1 MMLRFLWI
9 FVGAGLIYLANRLG
23 RNRIIYADGRRIKRH
38 SLEVERTFAWVTG
51 ITEAVL
57 ITLGEWRGLFV
68 VWLRPLE
75 GRTAEEAML
84 ATVMTCAACGALIGW
99 ISWWV
104 ARHSEV
110 YPPADYAVQ
119 CYARQAAE
127 AERESRAAWVAEK
140 ARVNRQA
147 AIIASRPLPLIAISL
162 GAARATR
169 NARKTVKADEPIT
182 AHQPEVIPTDWASL
196 VEPLPSKFQLDKTGL
211 HLELVNPEMEEVLKT
226 ARERYEAN
234 LAQVQQQLAELT
246 ATAQE
251 PTSTRSL
258 LERLSA
264 EGKAVVEFT
273 GEGKSRRVTRILA
286 RTQPARSSQAEKIS

>member
-1 MMLRFLWI
+1 MFRFIWI
-9 FVGAGLIYLANRLG
+9 VVGVGMIHLANRLG
-23 RNRIIYADGRRIKRH
+23 RNRVSYADGQRIERH
-38 SLEVERTFAWVTG
+38 SLEVERTLAWATG

-68 VWLRPLE
+68 VWLRTLA

-84 ATVMTCAACGALIGW
+84 ATVVTCVACGALIGW

-104 ARHSEV
+104 ARHSEA
-110 YPPADYAVQ
+110 YPPEDYAVQ
-119 CYARQAAE
+119 CYARQVAE

-162 GAARATR
+162 RAAMTTR
-169 NARKTVKADEPIT
+169 NARKTTQADEPT
-182 AHQPEVIPTDWASL
+182 AARQPEVTPTDWASL

-211 HLELVNPEMEEVLKT
+211 HLELVNPEMEETLKT
-226 ARERYEAN
+226 AREQYEAN
-234 LAQVQQQLAELT
+234 LTRVQQQLAELT
-246 ATAQE
+246 AKAQE
-251 PTSTRSL
+251 PTPTQSL
-258 LERLSA
+258 LERLLT

-273 GEGKSRRVTRILA
+273 GEGKSRRVTRISA
-286 RTQPARSSQAEKIS
+286 RTQPARSSQKIS